1 MTISLKMR
9 AALKG
14 GSMVRKMFEE
24 GRELKGRFGENNVFD
39 YSLGNPDLEPPEAF
53 KTKVIELINQN
64 EKGLHGYMPNGGLD
78 SVRHRLAGYLSKI
91 HGENIGPEMVI
102 MTVGAAGAINVA
114 LKTIVETGDE
124 VMVLAPFFMEYAF
137 YADNH
142 GAKIVAVDS
151 HDNFRPDLGKISE
164 AITEK
169 TRALIINSPNNP
181 TGVVYTLEELKGLAD
196 LLRDKSKKYSRPVLL
211 ISDEPYRKI
220 VFGGLEVPSVLS
232 LYEDSVV
239 VTSFSKDLSLAG
251 ERIGYICV
259 NPKIKNS
266 NDFISAATL
275 ANRILGFVNA
285 PALAQRVVA
294 ELLEESVDI
303 RVYQERVNSLAGA
316 LRGIGYDLV
325 DPQGTFYLFP
335 KSPMKDDLA
344 FIEVLKKELILAV
357 PGSGF
362 SRPGYFRLSLCLDL
376 DKINRSIDGFKRAYH
391 ASLAQLRV

>member
-1 MTISLKMR
+1 MTISSKMR
-9 AALKG
+9 LALKG

-24 GRELKGRFGENNVFD
+24 GRELKAKFGENNVFD

-53 KTKVIELINQN
+53 KTKIIELINEN
-64 EKGLHGYMPNGGLD
+64 EKGTHGYMPNGGLD
-78 SVRHRLAGYLSKI
+78 LVRRRLAGYLSKI
-91 HGENIGPEMVI
+91 HGESIGPEMVI

-114 LKTIVETGDE
+114 LKAVVDPGDE
-124 VMVLAPFFMEYAF
+124 VLVLAPFFMEYGF

-142 GAKIVAVDS
+142 GAKIVVAGTDD
-151 HDNFRPDLGKISE
+151 HFRPDLEKISE

-169 TRALIINSPNNP
+169 TRALIVNSPNNP
-181 TGVVYTLEELKGLAD
+181 TGVVYTLEELRGIAD
-196 LLRDKSKKYSRPVLL
+196 VLREKSKKYSRELLL

-220 VFGGLEVPSVLS
+220 VFGGLEVPSVFNAYENS
-232 LYEDSVV
+232 LV

-251 ERIGYICV
+251 ERIGYLCI
-259 NPKIKNS
+259 NPMIKGLNE
-266 NDFISAATL
+266 FIGAATL

-303 RVYQERVNSLAGA
+303 GIYQERVTTLARA
-316 LRGIGYDLV
+316 LRDIGYDLV

-335 KSPMKDDLA
+335 KSPVEDDLA
-344 FIEVLKKELILAV
+344 FIETLKKELILAV

-362 SRPGYFRLSLCLDL
+362 SKPGYFRLSLCLDL

-391 ASLAQLRV
+391 ASLAQ